1 MSRNLGRIKQ
11 WRAEELRWKFMEFC
25 RKIERKTL
33 REGKL
38 FVEITFLLS
47 QLKLFIPRTA
57 EEKSWVE
64 SNFSSKIKLIS
75 TYPALL
81 ALLYWHCET
90 FSSRLF
96 LLHFLREFETLSE
109 KFVAANVA
117 SSSSVFLSAETFLS
131 VDRRNS
137 WNVKNGQ
144 RKKNA
149 NWKSDDGSR
158 RKIKQIISTFTSV
171 YTVECFSTKA

>member
-1 MSRNLGRIKQ
+1 MKSWGIEVEIYGILPKNRKENIARRQ
-11 WRAEELRWKFMEFC
+11 TFC
-25 RKIERKTL
+25 RDY
-33 REGKL
+33 
-38 FVEITFLLS
+38 FSAF
-47 QLKLFIPRTA
+47 TA
-57 EEKSWVE
+57 EAFHSSNGGGKKWVE

-96 LLHFLREFETLSE
+96 LLHFLSEFETLSE
-109 KFVAANVA
+109 KIVAANVV

-171 YTVECFSTKA
+171 YTVECFSIKA